1 MSVSS
6 GLPWPG
12 PARRKDGAKP
22 GARKER
28 IPRSAPSGQK
38 GERGS
43 FSGNLEAMKILD
55 ILDKR
60 LIVPEIASKTKEGV
74 LRELVHVLA
83 QVEKQVNEDR
93 MTEIL
98 LERESL
104 GSTGIGDGVAIPHGK
119 SREVKKI
126 LASFGR
132 SLPGMDFQSLD
143 GKPTHLFFLL
153 IAPENSAGMHLKA
166 LAQIS
171 RLMKDQAFRKRLM
184 DAHSAEE
191 IYSFFSE
198 GEERI

>member
-1 MSVSS
+1 M
-6 GLPWPG
+6 
-12 PARRKDGAKP
+12 
-22 GARKER
+22 
-28 IPRSAPSGQK
+28 
-38 GERGS
+38 
-43 FSGNLEAMKILD
+43 
-55 ILDKR
+55 
-60 LIVPEIASKTKEGV
+60 
-74 LRELVHVLA
+74 RELVHVLA
-83 QVEKQVNEDR
+83 QAEKQVNEDR
-93 MTEIL
+93 MIEIL

-104 GSTGIGDGVAIPHGK
+104 GSTGIGEGVAIPHGK
-119 SREVKKI
+119 SKEVDKI

-191 IYSFFSE
+191 IYSLFSE
-198 GEERI
+198 GEEKL